1 MSWHNLALS
10 SLHCDFQ
17 LQESVESNGRRYFV
31 LHAAIYPHCY
41 LDDGDELLAEIEG
54 RIHLASIDLTIFA
67 TMKQIGH
74 V

>member
-1 MSWHNLALS
+1 M
-10 SLHCDFQ
+10 
-17 LQESVESNGRRYFV
+17 ESNGCRYFV
-31 LHAAIYPHCY
+31 LHAAICPHCY
-41 LDDGDELLAEIEG
+41 LDDGEELLAKIEG